1 MEGVIGLRLDPEA
14 LAHTP
19 ELRDDLLALNNRSAV
34 ETSWLEPERFGHMVA
49 SAFTALHVPDARAL
63 RITFDQSADY
73 DSPNFLWFRDRFARF
88 VYIDRI
94 VVDEAARGLGMARKL
109 YVQLFGLARA
119 VGHDMIACEVN
130 SQPPNPGSDA
140 FHAAMGFVEAGSA
153 SPAPGKTVRYLTKAL
168 G

>member
-1 MEGVIGLRLDPEA
+1 MIGLPLDPEA
-14 LAHTP
+14 LESDPDLLAG
-19 ELRDDLLALNNRSAV
+19 LLALNNRSAV
-34 ETSWLEPERFGHMVA
+34 ETSWLEPDRFGHMVA
-49 SAFTALHVPDARAL
+49 GAFAALHVPGARAL
-63 RITFDQSADY
+63 LVTFDQSADY
-73 DSPNFLWFRDRFARF
+73 ASPNFLWFRDRFARF

-94 VVDEAARGLGMARKL
+94 VVDESARGLGLARKL
-109 YVQLFGLARA
+109 YEQLFDLARA
-119 VGHDMIACEVN
+119 AGHDLIACEVN

>member
-14 LAHTP
+14 LADTP
-19 ELRDDLLALNNRSAV
+19 GLRDDLLSLNNRSAV
-34 ETSWLEPERFGHMVA
+34 ETSWLEPERFGHMLA
-49 SAFTALHVPDARAL
+49 SAFAALHVPDARAL
-63 RITFDQSADY
+63 LITFDESADY

-109 YVQLFGLARA
+109 YGQLFDLARA
-119 VGHDMIACEVN
+119 AGHDMAACEVN

-140 FHAAMGFVEAGSA
+140 FHAAIGFVEAGSA

>member
-1 MEGVIGLRLDPEA
+1 ML
-14 LAHTP
+14 
-19 ELRDDLLALNNRSAV
+19 
-34 ETSWLEPERFGHMVA
+34 A
-49 SAFTALHVPDARAL
+49 SAFAALHVPDARAL
-63 RITFDQSADY
+63 LITFDQSADY